1 MPGLDE
7 CNIAQS
13 ANGSLFLIARN
24 CQQGNLN
31 TCQMLHEHSSDAA
44 GAAAAGERADGV
56 GDHNFVYSISNDVS
70 SCSIHHHWSLS
81 SMLDLE
87 RCLGLGAGR
96 GDVDG
101 TAPAEAAHHARLSR
115 LRHLLQ
121 GTG

>member
-70 SCSIHHHWSLS
+70 SRSIRHHWSLS
-81 SMLDLE
+81 
-87 RCLGLGAGR
+87 
-96 GDVDG
+96 
-101 TAPAEAAHHARLSR
+101 
-115 LRHLLQ
+115 
-121 GTG
+121 